1 MEAGEG
7 SESGSQRGR
16 REKGDVRLKKK
27 MVKALLEEALKSL
40 SNAAGSDDDEDDDD
54 ENHTDDIH
62 RKAAEAR
69 EDCPRSPPSSSNRD
83 VEQLRVLIKS
93 RMEDP
98 EFLEKIENAKIS
110 AQQNVPEEG
119 TSWDMVSDSDIWD
132 AGNGNTEQED
142 YVVVRQ
148 EDIVDGIACF
158 MAAYLLSLKE
168 TKVRIWINLML

>member
-16 REKGDVRLKKK
+16 RDKGNVRLKKK

-69 EDCPRSPPSSSNRD
+69 EDCPRSPPSCSNRD
-83 VEQLRVLIKS
+83 VEQVRNLAN
-93 RMEDP
+93 
-98 EFLEKIENAKIS
+98 FL
-110 AQQNVPEEG
+110 
-119 TSWDMVSDSDIWD
+119 
-132 AGNGNTEQED
+132 D
-142 YVVVRQ
+142 Y
-148 EDIVDGIACF
+148 
-158 MAAYLLSLKE
+158 
-168 TKVRIWINLML
+168 